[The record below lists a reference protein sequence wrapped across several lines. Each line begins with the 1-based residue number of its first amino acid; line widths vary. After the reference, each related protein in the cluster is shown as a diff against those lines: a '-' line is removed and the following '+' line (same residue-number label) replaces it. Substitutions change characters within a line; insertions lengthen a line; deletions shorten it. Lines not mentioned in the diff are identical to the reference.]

1 MNKIKRF
8 GTIYL
13 RDMTKEI
20 EETINNDEIQMKK
33 LYERIE
39 YLEDEL
45 NKKNTKIKIL
55 EEENEA
61 YKLQIVTYKKL
72 FNDEKNYINNI
83 DITKEDK
90 KDDGPKLLNFNKM
103 KEALKREHELESKN
117 KIIPKVEP
125 TYQILEEENNT
136 NKFIPTPS
144 ISSDNSVNINY
155 ERFLINKEKF
165 KIIVNKIVLNIK
177 IKKFLYNSSGKIK
190 ECHDTNIPI
199 SKPKPIRKQ
208 RNKKLPAIERYP
220 VTIYDK
226 TNSEILNFVSE
237 ENKFL
242 IKFQYKI
249 AEKLDNKIEEITIKD
264 IIDFKIK
271 CEGLNDNK
279 DQRKRLKFKI
289 ERCKVLYEKYG
300 EKLSRVR
307 ISLNYLS
314 EMPEKIWF
322 EWLQSLDNI
331 INNLYIDSIKCD
343 YKYKNNK
350 ICGRYDCKIKHRETS

>member
-20 EETINNDEIQMKK
+20 EDTINNDEVQMKK
-33 LYERIE
+33 LYEKIE
-39 YLEDEL
+39 ELENEL
-45 NKKNTKIKIL
+45 NKTNTKNKIL
-55 EEENEA
+55 EEENILLKQQNEM
-61 YKLQIVTYKKL
+61 YLNIIQK
-72 FNDEKNYINNI
+72 NNI
-83 DITKEDK
+83 DINNNCDNMSEE
-90 KDDGPKLLNFNKM
+90 KDSYPRLLNFNKY
-103 KEALKREHELESKN
+103 KEYINKN
-117 KIIPKVEP
+117 
-125 TYQILEEENNT
+125 NNT
-136 NKFIPTPS
+136 NINEGDRINIPTPS
-144 ISSDNSVNINY
+144 ISSDSNSVDMNY
-155 ERFLINKEKF
+155 ERFLRNKEKF
-165 KIIVNKIVLNIK
+165 KIIVNKLILNIK
-177 IKKFLYNSSGKIK
+177 IKKFLNNKSNKNEK
-190 ECHDTNIPI
+190 CHDTNNENNINN
-199 SKPKPIRKQ
+199 SKPIRKQ
-208 RNKKLPAIERYP
+208 RDRNLSAIERYP
-220 VTIYDK
+220 VIIYDK

-249 AEKLDNKIEEITIKD
+249 AEKLDKKIEEINIKD

-289 ERCKVLYEKYG
+289 ERCKILYEKYG
-300 EKLSRVR
+300 EKLSRVK

-314 EMPEKIWF
+314 EMPEKIWV

-350 ICGRYDCKIKHRETS
+350 VCGRYDCKIKHRDNS

>member
-20 EETINNDEIQMKK
+20 EETINNDENQMKK

-61 YKLQIVTYKKL
+61 YKLQIITYKKL

-83 DITKEDK
+83 DITEEDK

-103 KEALKREHELESKN
+103 KETLKREDEIESKN
-117 KIIPKVEP
+117 KLIPKVKP
-125 TYQILEEENNT
+125 AYKMIEEDNNT
-136 NKFIPTPS
+136 NKFIPTHS
-144 ISSDNSVNINY
+144 ISSDSNSSDMNY
-155 ERFLINKEKF
+155 ERFLKNQEKF
-165 KIIVNKIVLNIK
+165 KIIVNKLILNIK
-177 IKKFLYNSSGKIK
+177 IKKFLDNKSRSIE
-190 ECHDTNIPI
+190 ECHDTNIRN
-199 SKPKPIRKQ
+199 SKPIRKQ
-208 RNKKLPAIERYP
+208 RNKNLPAIERYP
-220 VTIYDK
+220 VTVYDK

-249 AEKLDNKIEEITIKD
+249 AEKLDKKIEEINIKD

-300 EKLSRVR
+300 EKLGRVK

-350 ICGRYDCKIKHRETS
+350 VCGRYDCKINHRDNS

>member
-1 MNKIKRF
+1 MYKLKRF
-8 GTIYL
+8 GTIYSK
-13 RDMTKEI
+13 DMTKEI

-103 KEALKREHELESKN
+103 KEALKREDELESKN

-125 TYQILEEENNT
+125 TYQIFEEEYNT
-136 NKFIPTPS
+136 NNFIPTPS
-144 ISSDNSVNINY
+144 ISSDDG
-155 ERFLINKEKF
+155 
-165 KIIVNKIVLNIK
+165 
-177 IKKFLYNSSGKIK
+177 SGKIK

-199 SKPKPIRKQ
+199 SKPIRKQ

-249 AEKLDNKIEEITIKD
+249 AEKLDKKIEEINIKD

-300 EKLSRVR
+300 EKLSRVK

>member
-1 MNKIKRF
+1 MYKLKRF
-8 GTIYL
+8 GTIYST
-13 RDMTKEI
+13 DMTKEI

-90 KDDGPKLLNFNKM
+90 KDDGSKPLNFNKM
-103 KEALKREHELESKN
+103 KEALKRKDELESKN

-125 TYQILEEENNT
+125 TYQIFEEEYNT
-136 NKFIPTPS
+136 NNFIPTPS
-144 ISSDNSVNINY
+144 ISSDDG
-155 ERFLINKEKF
+155 
-165 KIIVNKIVLNIK
+165 
-177 IKKFLYNSSGKIK
+177 SGKIK
-190 ECHDTNIPI
+190 KCHDTNIPI
-199 SKPKPIRKQ
+199 SKPIRKQ

-249 AEKLDNKIEEITIKD
+249 AEKLDKKIEEINIKD

-300 EKLSRVR
+300 EKLSRVK